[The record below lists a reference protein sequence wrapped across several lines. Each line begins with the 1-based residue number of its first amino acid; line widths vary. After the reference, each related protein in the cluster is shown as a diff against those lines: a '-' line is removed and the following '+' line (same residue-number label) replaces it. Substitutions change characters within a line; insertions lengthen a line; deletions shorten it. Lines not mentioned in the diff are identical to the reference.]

1 MITDVVIEDYQAIR
15 EARLR
20 LGRVTVIT
28 GPTGSGKSAVIRA
41 IRLVVF
47 NARGTSFIRHG
58 VKKCK
63 AAIGFEGEL
72 RAVGIERGGRGADKY
87 RLVTLDLSRCKHTDE
102 PVVTEFTKLAGA
114 VPLPVSE
121 ALQLSELNFAGQF
134 DRPYLL
140 DASGGQVARAL
151 GELTNV
157 TLVLDAAREATRRK
171 QETARELKRAE
182 AELES
187 LKAQAATFRRLRER
201 RAAMAEAQERLV
213 SVTAITEQ
221 LGRMRKLAELR
232 RQASGAVARVQ
243 SHLEAL
249 DVPSLDRV
257 EELSKSLAR
266 LRSLGEEAAAELGEE
281 RGQLL
286 IVDRHWKDE
295 QAAHQE
301 LHDLLAGAGV
311 CPTCG
316 QSVSALWKRRRLTST
331 GRTS

>member
-87 RLVTLDLSRCKHTDE
+87 R
-102 PVVTEFTKLAGA
+102 VVTRDGAEEFTKLAGA
-114 VPLPVSE
+114 VPDKVS
-121 ALQLSELNFAGQF
+121 AILQLSELNFAGQF
-134 DRPYLL
+134 DRPFLL

>member
-1 MITDVVIEDYQAIR
+1 VITDVVIEDYQAVR
-15 EARLR
+15 EARIR

-41 IRLVVF
+41 IRLATF

-63 AAIGFEGEL
+63 VALGFQGEL
-72 RAVGIERGGRGADKY
+72 RVVGIERGGRGADKY
-87 RLVTLDLSRCKHTDE
+87 RLVTMDMSPYQSTDK

-114 VPLPVSE
+114 VPSQVSE
-121 ALQLSELNFAGQF
+121 ALKLSELNFAGQF
-134 DRPYLL
+134 ERPFLL
-140 DASGGQVARAL
+140 DASGGQVARTL

-171 QETARELKRAE
+171 LETARELKRAE

-187 LKAQAATFRRLRER
+187 LKVQAAAFRRLRER
-201 RAAMAEAQERLV
+201 REAMAEAQERMV

-221 LGRMRKLAELR
+221 LTRMRKLAEMH
-232 RQASGAVARVQ
+232 RQAAGAVHRAQ

-249 DVPSLDRV
+249 DVPSLDQLDRKV
-257 EELSKSLAR
+257 SMVAR
-266 LRSLGEEAAAELGEE
+266 LVSFRETLSTQHTEHGKCLIRADQATREEE
-281 RGQLL
+281 
-286 IVDRHWKDE
+286 
-295 QAAHQE
+295 AAHQE
-301 LHDLLAGAGV
+301 LHDLLTGAGV

-316 QSVSALWKRRRLTST
+316 QAVSGT
-331 GRTS
+331 